1 MFFNAYTRT
10 HIRRAEQLR
19 IRTDVPTARR
29 TTMEPTSRRQF
40 LKRSSAVAAAAG
52 VAAAV
57 PVSAAKVLS
66 SSDKSHLADRE
77 PELPDDPGVDVPV
90 VAHVHDVRK
99 GLVSLYTGERE
110 VKIKNKRL
118 AAALYHATH

>member
-1 MFFNAYTRT
+1 
-10 HIRRAEQLR
+10 
-19 IRTDVPTARR
+19 
-29 TTMEPTSRRQF
+29 MEPTSRRQF

-57 PVSAAKVLS
+57 PATAAKALTS
-66 SSDKSHLADRE
+66 QPTNDRAE
-77 PELPDDPGVDVPV
+77 PKLPDDASVDVPV
-90 VAHVHDVRK
+90 VAHVRDVRK

-110 VKIKNKRL
+110 IKIKNRRL